1 MDQPASATSPQTPS
15 KHIILGG
22 RINPSYCDEVTKIDI
37 TNDPAIANEFRI
49 LYGVLIILL

>member
-22 RINPSYCDEVTKIDI
+22 RINPSYCDEVTQIDI